1 MPTEF
6 DYERQA
12 REIDE
17 DYYARLE
24 TYEKDKQEKENVKN

>member
-1 MPTEF
+1 MTEY
-6 DYERQA
+6 DDDRGL

-24 TYEKDKQEKENVKN
+24 TYEKYKQDKDEKN

>member
-1 MPTEF
+1 MTEY
-6 DYERQA
+6 DDDRGL
-12 REIDE
+12 REIDD